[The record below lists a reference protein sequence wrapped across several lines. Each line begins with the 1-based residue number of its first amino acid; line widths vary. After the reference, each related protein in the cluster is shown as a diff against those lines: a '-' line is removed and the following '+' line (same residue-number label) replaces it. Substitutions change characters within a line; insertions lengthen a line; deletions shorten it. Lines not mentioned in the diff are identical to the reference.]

1 MPLSVC
7 ILCTKPVHP
16 RAEECPH
23 CGLSMPAARL
33 GSATLA
39 APEPRRKAARVDR
52 PAKPPS
58 RRWLVIGLIC
68 FSGTGLGLGVCAAT
82 VLPLTSAN
90 PPHTVRDPVQAALL
104 DKGEAALRQALS
116 DPSYNAFANS
126 FLSRSPGHVVSLCG
140 TVDAYADR
148 ASSERYVEVIGTPG
162 PVSFESEDPSFETLW
177 DRACQGA
184 TTPM

>member
-7 ILCTKPVHP
+7 ILCTKPVQP

-39 APEPRRKAARVDR
+39 APEPRRKAIRANRAPR
-52 PAKPPS
+52 S
-58 RRWLVIGLIC
+58 GRRWLVIGLIC
-68 FSGTGLGLGVCAAT
+68 FSATGLGLGVCAAT
-82 VLPLTSAN
+82 VLPLTDAL
-90 PPHTVRDPVQAALL
+90 PTPTVRDPAQVALL
-104 DKGEAALRQALS
+104 NRGEAALRQALS

-126 FLSRSPGHVVSLCG
+126 FLSRSSGHVVSLCG
-140 TVDAYADR
+140 TVDAYADQ
-148 ASSERYVEVIGTPG
+148 ASSERYVEVIGAPA

-184 TTPM
+184 TTPT